1 MREIIQTK
9 KFKQDYK
16 KIASSGRYLADDFL
30 SVVELLAQDKILP
43 IKFYDH
49 ALKGEWIG
57 YRECHI
63 KPDWL
68 LIYTKL
74 NTNNN
79 KRLLLIRMGS
89 HSELFS

>member
-1 MREIIQTK
+1 MREIIRGK
-9 KFKQDYK
+9 KFKRDYA
-16 KIASSGRYLADDFL
+16 KIAASGRYSLDDFL
-30 SVVELLAQDKILP
+30 EVIQLLMHDKPLP
-43 IKFYDH
+43 ERYQDH

-68 LIYTKL
+68 LIYEKSNSPKKL
-74 NTNNN
+74 ILART
-79 KRLLLIRMGS
+79 GS